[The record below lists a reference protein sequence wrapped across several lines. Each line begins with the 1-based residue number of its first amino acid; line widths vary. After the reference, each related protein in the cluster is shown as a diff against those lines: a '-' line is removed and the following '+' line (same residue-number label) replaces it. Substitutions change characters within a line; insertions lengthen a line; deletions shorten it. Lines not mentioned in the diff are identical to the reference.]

1 MGIFSI
7 IVGIILIIAFIF
19 GGYAAACA
27 LVMPGFSNL
36 LAGGSVNMGEFFSL
50 PTASNWYYFVVCIVI
65 GVILGLQIGLGLVM
79 SGMNYNRISRLE
91 RLVYYTAKKDD
102 DDI

>member
-7 IVGIILIIAFIF
+7 IVGIILIVVFIF

-36 LAGGSVNMGEFFSL
+36 LAGGSVNMSQFFSL
-50 PTASNWYYFVVCIVI
+50 PNAANWHYFVICIVAGI
-65 GVILGLQIGLGLVM
+65 ILGLQIGLGLVM
-79 SGMNYNRISRLE
+79 SGLNYNRISRLE
-91 RLVYYTAKKDD
+91 RLVYYTAKKSENED
-102 DDI
+102 

>member
-7 IVGIILIIAFIF
+7 IIGLILIVVFVF

-36 LAGGSVNMGEFFSL
+36 LAGGSVDMSQFFSL
-50 PTASNWYYFVVCIVI
+50 PTSANWPYFVVCILVGI
-65 GVILGLQIGLGLVM
+65 ILGLQIGLGLVM
-79 SGMNYNRISRLE
+79 SGLNYNRISRLE
-91 RLVYYTAKKDD
+91 RLVYYTAKKTDD
-102 DDI
+102 EK